1 MFLYYSYRTREEI
14 QEVRQT
20 RDPITS
26 FKQKILEAD
35 LATEDELKVNIF
47 KVLYLSNLYMCS
59 CLICKCV
66 HVCAVNVFMYFL

>member
-35 LATEDELKVNIF
+35 LATEDELKVNKF
-47 KVLYLSNLYMCS
+47 KVLSLSNLYMCS

-66 HVCAVNVFMYFL
+66 HVCAVNVFMYYL